1 MRFLTSRL
9 MLGLA
14 LLVLVPLSA
23 QAREVQLAGIRLG
36 DHAVNILDVYG
47 MPDGIAV
54 GEGTELTAAQ
64 TAGGAAAG
72 APTMGQPTPDIMGM
86 AMGAMGMGGGAPGMP
101 GMMPMGGAPPGGM
114 PGGMPGG
121 APGGMPG
128 GMPGEA
134 GGPGAF
140 PGGGAPGGPGM
151 AGGPGAAGGG
161 AAGGL
166 AAEPFPIWALA
177 VWVDLQAR
185 DVEWVYQKGPVVIGF
200 VLDRDGFCKV
210 IAVAA
215 ENCNYARTA
224 LWSPHRYI
232 KLGDDFKRVIYRYG
246 YPDETVTFTSAG
258 PGAAGVGGGEVAV
271 QFGQTTRTYS
281 RDCLM
286 RYTQSNNVEFTL
298 HNMVVTRIHI
308 WE

>member
-9 MLGLA
+9 AMGLA
-14 LLVLVPLSA
+14 LLVLLPLCA

-36 DHAVNILDVYG
+36 DHAINILDVYG

-54 GEGTELTAAQ
+54 GEGAELTAAQ

-72 APTMGQPTPDIMGM
+72 APVMGAPTPDLMGM
-86 AMGAMGMGGGAPGMP
+86 AMGALGLGGMPGGGMP
-101 GMMPMGGAPPGGM
+101 GMMPMAGAAPGGPAM
-114 PGGMPGG
+114 GPGG

-128 GMPGEA
+128 PE

-140 PGGGAPGGPGM
+140 PGGAAPGGPGE
-151 AGGPGAAGGG
+151 GGAPGAPGAGGGG
-161 AAGGL
+161 AAGGM

-177 VWVDLQAR
+177 VWVDLGAR
-185 DVEWVYQKGPVVIGF
+185 DVEWVYQKGPVVLGF

-215 ENCNYARTA
+215 EQCNFARTA
-224 LWSPHRYI
+224 LWSPHRYV
-232 KLGDDFKRVIYRYG
+232 KLGDNFKRVLYRYG
-246 YPDETVTFTSAG
+246 YPDETVTFTASG
-258 PGAAGVGGGEVAV
+258 PGSASPGGGQITVS
-271 QFGQTTRTYS
+271 FNQTSRTYA
-281 RDCLM
+281 RDCLL
-286 RYTQSNNVEFTL
+286 RYTQNNNVEFTL
-298 HNMVVTRIHI
+298 HDMVVTRIHI

>member
-14 LLVLVPLSA
+14 LLMLAAVSA

-36 DHAVNILDVYG
+36 DHAINILDVYG

-54 GEGTELTAAQ
+54 GEGTQLTVAQ
-64 TAGGAAAG
+64 TAGGAAGG
-72 APTMGQPTPDIMGM
+72 ASMMGQPTGGDIMGM
-86 AMGAMGMGGGAPGMP
+86 AMGAMGMGGGMP
-101 GMMPMGGAPPGGM
+101 GMMPMGGGPPGGMPGGPGM

-121 APGGMPG
+121 PPGGMPG
-128 GMPGEA
+128 GEGAGAFPGGAPGAPGAA
-134 GGPGAF
+134 GGPGA
-140 PGGGAPGGPGM
+140 GAGGA
-151 AGGPGAAGGG
+151 

-166 AAEPFPIWALA
+166 AQEPFPIWALA
-177 VWVDLQAR
+177 VWVDLEAR
-185 DVEWVYQKGPVVIGF
+185 DVEWVYQKGPVVMGF

-215 ENCNYARTA
+215 ENCNYARTS
-224 LWSPHRYI
+224 LWQPHKYI
-232 KLGDDFKRVIYRYG
+232 KLGDNFKRVMYRYG
-246 YPDETVTFTSAG
+246 YPDETITFNASG
-258 PGAAGVGGGEVAV
+258 PGEVGTGGGEVSV

-281 RDCLM
+281 RDCLL
-286 RYTQSNNVEFTL
+286 RYTQNNNVEFTL
-298 HNMVVTRIHI
+298 HDMVVSRIYI